1 MAHRIQ
7 TGLGRLGVAS
17 SPRPLAGIGWMTA
30 TTLNFVMVNV
40 LVKYVGNGLPIFES
54 AFLRFALGLVFLVP
68 FIGQVRQVDFTRRIV
83 KLSVGRAVFHAFAMV
98 AWFYAMT
105 RIPMAEVTAMNFMNP
120 VYVSLGAVLLF
131 GEKIALPRIMALG
144 VAFLGGL
151 VILRPGLREIDPGH
165 VAMIFSALFFAG
177 SYLIANALSKELPAA
192 VVVFLMSAMVP
203 FVLLPFALAD
213 WVAPSFREIGLLFF
227 TAFFATAAHYC
238 MTRAFACAPQAV
250 LQPVTFVQ
258 LVWATS
264 VGYFL
269 FGEGID
275 GFVIAGG
282 AMIIAA
288 VSFITWR
295 EARRKRHD

>member
-1 MAHRIQ
+1 
-7 TGLGRLGVAS
+7 
-17 SPRPLAGIGWMTA
+17 MTA

-40 LVKYVGNGLPIFES
+40 LVKYVGNSLPIFES
-54 AFLRFALGLVFLVP
+54 AFLRFALGLVFLLP
-68 FIGQVRQVDFTRRIV
+68 FIGQVRRVTFTRRIV
-83 KLSVGRAVFHAFAMV
+83 KLSVARAMFHAFAMV

-131 GEKIALPRIMALG
+131 GEKIALPRIAALC

-165 VAMIFSALFFAG
+165 VAMIFSAMLFAG
-177 SYLIANALSKELPAA
+177 SYLIANALSKQLPAA
-192 VVVFLMSAMVP
+192 VVVFLMSVMVP

-213 WVAPSFREIGLLFF
+213 WVTPSWHDIGLLFF

-238 MTRAFACAPQAV
+238 MTRAFSCAPQSV
-250 LQPVTFVQ
+250 VQPVTFVQ
-258 LVWATS
+258 LVWATT
-264 VGYFL
+264 VGYLL

-275 GFVIAGG
+275 AFVILGG
-282 AMIIAA
+282 AMIMGA

-295 EARRKRHD
+295 EARRKKRG